1 VCVLVREDAGENNT
15 ERKIERIEKRV
26 EGGK

>member
-1 VCVLVREDAGENNT
+1 VCVLMREDAGEKNT
-15 ERKIERIEKRV
+15 DRKIERIEKRV